1 MLRSLFLLAAM
12 AMASPVAAQAPAA
25 PNKGAVDCFIR
36 VVATP
41 ATWLIQGYDPYGG
54 SLPEATFG
62 VTFVND
68 GQAPCSFSPSFELQ
82 QPPFGL
88 TRGADRP
95 VRYALLNLTNS
106 RDATPR
112 AGRTELRPAQREIEL
127 NPNEGRTILYK
138 LVVNPDD
145 LRSAGLYS
153 QDVLLQAEG
162 ENFRTLGGT
171 RIVLGIDVLPSARI
185 GLAGAFTMSD
195 GQAVVDLGELRPGPA
210 PVPLQLRVRSTSRYE
225 LSVTSANSGRLR
237 LGTSE
242 WYVPYSLTLGGSSM
256 NLRGPA
262 TMMGSADPGIRQ
274 ESLPIQFFI
283 GEVSNR
289 RAGVYSDVISITV
302 TAR

>member
-1 MLRSLFLLAAM
+1 MLRSLFFLVAM
-12 AMASPVAAQAPAA
+12 AAAFPTAAQLPPAANNAAGDCLVRIVAA
-25 PNKGAVDCFIR
+25 
-36 VVATP
+36 P

-68 GQAPCSFSPSFELQ
+68 SQATCSFSPSFALQ
-82 QPPFGL
+82 DPPFGL
-88 TRGADRP
+88 TRGTDKP

-112 AGRTELRPAQREIEL
+112 SGRTELRLAQREIEL
-127 NPNEGRTILYK
+127 SPNEGRTILYK

-145 LRSAGLYS
+145 LRSAGRYS
-153 QDVLLQAEG
+153 QDVLLQVVG
-162 ENFRTLGGT
+162 ENFRTLGGA

-195 GQAVVDLGELRPGPA
+195 GHAVVDLGELRPGQA
-210 PVPLQLRVRSTSRYE
+210 QVPLQLRVSSTSRYE

-237 LGTSE
+237 LGSSD
-242 WYVPYSLTLGGSSM
+242 WYVPYTLMVGGNGM
-256 NLRGPA
+256 NLQGPA
-262 TMMGSADPGIRQ
+262 TMVGSTDAGLKQD
-274 ESLPIQFFI
+274 SLPIQFFI
-283 GEVSNR
+283 GDVSNR
-289 RAGVYSDVISITV
+289 RAGVYNDVISITI